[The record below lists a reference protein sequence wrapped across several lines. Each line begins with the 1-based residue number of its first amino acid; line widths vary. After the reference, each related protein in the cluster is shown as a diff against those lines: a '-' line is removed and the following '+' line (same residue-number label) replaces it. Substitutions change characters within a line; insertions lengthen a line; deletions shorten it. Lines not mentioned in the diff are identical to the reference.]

1 MRKIIHADCD
11 CFFAAVEMRDNP
23 DLKDKPV
30 AVGGAA
36 DKRGVIS
43 TCNYAARA
51 WGVRSAMPTAQALRL
66 CPQLIL
72 CPSRMPVYKETAAVI
87 REIFF
92 QLTDRVEVVSIDEAY
107 LDVSQCELFQGS
119 ATRIAQRLKQEV
131 VSQTGITISVGIS
144 VNKFLAKVASD
155 WQKPDGL
162 FVIHPE
168 DINGFMPDLAV
179 RKIPG
184 VGAVTAEKLAVRGI
198 ENCGQLQAVSL
209 SELTGWFGKSG
220 GTLYERCRGID
231 YREVTTERIRK
242 SISVERTFACNLKHP
257 DEMIQVINNQLL
269 PELIARASPYASRR
283 VRGFFLKV
291 RFADFSVT
299 TVDHSISD
307 SCMKD
312 ILASLGN
319 SELFQSLLRDA
330 LQRGPSD
337 IRLLGTGFRLQDEG
351 YSVQQL
357 SLF

>member
-23 DLKDKPV
+23 ELKDKPV

-43 TCNYAARA
+43 TCNYVARA

-72 CPSRMPVYKETAAVI
+72 CPSRMPVYKKTAAVI

-119 ATRIAQRLKQEV
+119 ATRIAQWLKQEV
-131 VSQTGITISVGIS
+131 VSRTGITISAGIS

-168 DINGFMPDLAV
+168 EIEGFMPDLEV

-184 VGAVTAEKLAVRGI
+184 VGAVTAEKLAIRGI

-220 GTLYERCRGID
+220 GALYERCRGID

-242 SISVERTFACNLKHP
+242 SISVERTFASNLIHL
-257 DEMIQVINNQLL
+257 DEMVRVINNQLL
-269 PELIARASPYASRR
+269 PELVARAEPYAGRR
-283 VRGFFLKV
+283 VKGFFLKV

-299 TVDHSISD
+299 TVDYSISERR
-307 SCMKD
+307 MKD
-312 ILASLGN
+312 VLVSSGN

-337 IRLLGTGFRLQDEG
+337 IRLLGTGFRLQDEDS
-351 YSVQQL
+351 SVQQL